1 MINFEKDFHLFWR
14 DSFFYFDGIV
24 RYYQDLVH
32 YLDDL
37 QEGVYVQSTI
47 ESVMENEDG
56 RQLLVEAL
64 VFLGVLLLLME
75 HRLNGGVRER
85 LLVEF
90 FRTKRSSEVSNI
102 DLLCTLCLTFSP
114 VSASPLSSVTTFVPF
129 RQTSPSPVTPAMI
142 LIQKAEGLSCM
153 SWKL

>member
-1 MINFEKDFHLFWR
+1 MQYFILSWNLLVSLNDKFRKRF
-14 DSFFYFDGIV
+14 SFILERFFLLFDGIV

-85 LLVEF
+85 LLVAFFVPVF
-90 FRTKRSSEVSNI
+90 FRSIKY
-102 DLLCTLCLTFSP
+102 
-114 VSASPLSSVTTFVPF
+114 
-129 RQTSPSPVTPAMI
+129 
-142 LIQKAEGLSCM
+142 
-153 SWKL
+153 

>member
-1 MINFEKDFHLFWR
+1 VNSDLVALDDKFRKRF
-14 DSFFYFDGIV
+14 SFILERFFLLFDGIV

-64 VFLGVLLLLME
+64 VL
-75 HRLNGGVRER
+75 
-85 LLVEF
+85 
-90 FRTKRSSEVSNI
+90 SW
-102 DLLCTLCLTFSP
+102 
-114 VSASPLSSVTTFVPF
+114 SSVTLDGAPF
-129 RQTSPSPVTPAMI
+129 EWWC
-142 LIQKAEGLSCM
+142 EGTTVGCIFSYQVFFR
-153 SWKL
+153 SFKY